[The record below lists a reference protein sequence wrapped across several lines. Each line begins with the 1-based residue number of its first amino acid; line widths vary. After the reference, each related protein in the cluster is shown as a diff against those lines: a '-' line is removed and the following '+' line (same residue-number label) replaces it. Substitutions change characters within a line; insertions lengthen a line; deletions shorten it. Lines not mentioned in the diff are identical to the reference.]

1 MRGNMK
7 KMIFVLTLALLVSCM
22 GYIFFMADR
31 VSEPEAGS
39 GLVLLNE
46 ITRLTEP
53 GTGAHPA
60 GKQIEELRELLRMN
74 EPVPRREFIYRTG
87 IAYGVFALVY
97 MLLVLACV
105 YFKVLRPFHRLERY
119 AGEIAKGN
127 LDIELKY
134 ERTNFFGA
142 FTWAFDHMRQEI
154 LRARRCEE
162 QAVAEN
168 KTIIA
173 AISHDIKTPIAS
185 IRAYAEG
192 LEAGLAADFESREQY
207 LSVIMKKC
215 DEVTALTNDLVLHSL
230 SELTRLEITCRGIS
244 AAEVLDGILKDLERD
259 NVKVL
264 RPLPEACV
272 QADEKRLAQVM
283 ENLLNNAA
291 KYAPGAPVEVWAE
304 LRDGQYEI
312 HIRDHGE
319 GVLPEDMPFLCDKFY
334 RGKNI
339 GQQPGSGL
347 GLYIVS
353 YIMER
358 MGGGLRLV
366 NHGDGL
372 EVLIWL
378 LKTS

>member
-22 GYIFFMADR
+22 GYTFFMTDR

-46 ITRLTEP
+46 IARLTEP

-60 GKQIEELRELLRMN
+60 GEQIEELRELLRMN
-74 EPVPRREFIYRTG
+74 EPAPRRGFVYRTG
-87 IAYGVFALVY
+87 IVYGAFALAC

-192 LEAGLAADFESREQY
+192 LEAGLAADFESRERY

-230 SELTRLEITCRGIS
+230 SELTKLEITCRGIS

-334 RGKNI
+334 RGKNA

-372 EVLIWL
+372 EALIWL